1 MASHFGS
8 MHNEPASFP
17 DDLISA
23 ENPPTTPLDRY
34 TTPAYTIYDGA
45 VGVSKDTWTV
55 QLTGSNLSNSDAV
68 TNVSSAQLIK
78 ATIPLRPR
86 VLMANFTLRF

>member
-1 MASHFGS
+1 

-34 TTPAYTIYDGA
+34 TIPAYTTYDAA

-55 QLTGSNLSNSDAV
+55 QLTGSNLSNSNAV

-86 VLMANFTLRF
+86 VLMARFAYRF

>member
-1 MASHFGS
+1 

-17 DDLISA
+17 DGRSPA

-34 TTPAYTIYDGA
+34 TIPAYTTYDAA

-55 QLTGSNLSNSDAV
+55 QLTGSNLSNSNAV

-86 VLMANFTLRF
+86 MLMASFAYRF

>member
-1 MASHFGS
+1 

-17 DDLISA
+17 DGLSPA
-23 ENPPTTPLDRY
+23 EKPPTTPLDRY
-34 TTPAYTIYDGA
+34 TIPAYTICDA
-45 VGVSKDTWTV
+45 AIGVSKDTWTV
-55 QLTGSNLSNSDAV
+55 QLTGNNLSNSNAV

-86 VLMANFTLRF
+86 VLMANLSYRF

>member
-8 MHNEPASFP
+8 MHNELASYP
-17 DDLISA
+17 DGLSPA
-23 ENPPTTPLDRY
+23 ENLPTSSLDRY
-34 TTPAYTIYDGA
+34 TIPAYTTYDAA

-55 QLTGSNLSNSDAV
+55 QLTGSNLSNSNAV

-86 VLMANFTLRF
+86 VLMARFAYRF